1 LKTYPLARQEFHFPD
16 PVLEAAPYEITSN
29 EDWEAEE
36 AVPVVPPIGDD
47 DGIF

>member
-29 EDWEAEE
+29 EDWEADD
-36 AVPVVPPIGDD
+36 AVSVVPLLVEN